1 MRRRVDNIVHAMAYS
16 RTLVFQS
23 ALLGWQQVR
32 LDAPHPAWSDEFRVD
47 APCLLMPLTRC
58 FECRIDANRFVCDP
72 ASALWLSSSQPYR
85 LRRPWS
91 GQRSALLVVANDV
104 GASRRCPVPLR
115 AHVAMSRWWR
125 QLETNCVE
133 SMQIEEA
140 LVELVASFLSDA
152 EVVKAPPHRA
162 VERAC
167 EYIAAEPQR
176 DAGQRRSAGN
186 EPGARIAKTEDA
198 KLSGMRTAR

>member
-1 MRRRVDNIVHAMAYS
+1 
-16 RTLVFQS
+16 
-23 ALLGWQQVR
+23 
-32 LDAPHPAWSDEFRVD
+32 
-47 APCLLMPLTRC
+47 MPLTRC

-125 QLETNCVE
+125 QLETNRVE

-162 VERAC
+162 VERAR

-186 EPGARIAKTEDA
+186 EPGRAHRQNRRRQVEWHAHSASIT
-198 KLSGMRTAR
+198 